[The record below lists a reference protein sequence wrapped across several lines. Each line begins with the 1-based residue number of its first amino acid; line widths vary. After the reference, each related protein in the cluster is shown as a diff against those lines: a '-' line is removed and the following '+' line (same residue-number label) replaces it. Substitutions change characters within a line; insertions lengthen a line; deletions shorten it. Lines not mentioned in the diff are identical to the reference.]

1 MSEYSLDD
9 PGFLPP
15 VPPAPPSSS
24 ESSIEAPT
32 DGRRKCS
39 SCPRRMSKKSA
50 DRHTICVQCR
60 GFDCDLNSRCDEC
73 LDWSEEEISK
83 YAKYRK
89 SLKSR
94 ESSSRKTSLPPP
106 PLTPSGPSSQPSP
119 HPAPQPAPL
128 PAQQPAPLPAH
139 PSAPPSATRDCLQ
152 SQMDSLAAHFTAL
165 SESLSSQLST
175 FMSSFGSQSRQPR
188 LGPDAG
194 EAHPG
199 VTADES
205 RMFQGEGTPSGT
217 PLAPPPGFPNLPPGF
232 SAPRKSSRAPHSSTH
247 FAAPRK
253 SARLA
258 PQAPPPSGPAPQPST
273 SDWFPPDR
281 NPTHTRHESTD
292 SESEPSDSESVS
304 AAADST
310 HSRFAALIHQICPAS
325 RPLVDP
331 KDPRCGF
338 ESWFGQPEPSSSMRR
353 FRMYPRVAEVQ
364 EEVAA
369 RAEALARHSRPVSRI
384 LPTRARFY
392 ALADDPLFAAS
403 QPVNSAF
410 AQLVGQRSFAG
421 KRWGAITFSEM
432 ERLERVFQG
441 QLEVTSSTLWL
452 MSGILATL
460 KTDGFQPSD
469 PALFNSAL
477 SSVSAALSRA
487 ARTASAGSIFLQ
499 AKRRE
504 SMLAHTTLPVPDSQK
519 RDLTVTPGSSTGL
532 FNSSLLAEVISQ
544 VQSSSQV
551 SSNLAL
557 SRAFRRG
564 RSTPS
569 SSSPLTGPRLPSFSR
584 GRQSTKRSSSSSR
597 SGGRKRF
604 RGGKVGAPSS
614 GPSGFRKW
622 EPSPFRT
629 LSGGCLS
636 LHWQAWRDRGA
647 EPWVVEVLRFGYRLP
662 FLSAPPLS
670 GAPLPMPS
678 YSPTSIKGAA
688 LEEVTL
694 ALVAKGAVELAPLP
708 SPGFYSRLFVVWK
721 TSGSWRPVI
730 DLSHLNRFV
739 DVSHFQM
746 ETIQSVLLSVRQGDW
761 MASIDLKEAYLQV
774 LIHPSSR
781 HLLRFVFRDQ
791 VYQFKALCFGLST
804 APQVFT
810 RVMAPISAILHSM
823 GIRMRRYLDDWLV
836 QSSSRDSLV
845 RDLQTVLSLCHE
857 LGIVVNPQ
865 KSNLVPSQIV
875 QYLGVVIDSIS
886 FRASPSQDRISRLRS
901 TADAFRSSASPPA
914 SLWLSLL
921 GALSSL
927 AHLVPGGRLRMRSLQ
942 LCLHR
947 SWDRLDLQAPVPVS
961 PVCLQ
966 DLQWWLHLPRLSSGV
981 CLCQVSPDLH
991 FWSDASDV
999 GWGAHLDRQVASGL
1013 WDSSQAALS
1022 INARELL
1029 AVHLGLRRF
1038 QSSLRGMTVAVF
1050 CDNTT
1055 AVAYLRKEGGT
1066 RSPLLNSLAQE
1077 ILRWTESLSIRLAPQ
1092 FLPGSQNVLA
1102 DALSRPHQLPHSEW
1116 SLNMDVFLSLRRLWP
1131 VQIDLFATSDN
1142 RRCSIYFSPL
1152 HDPMSAGTDAFLQS
1166 WDGLQAYAFPPVSLL
1181 PRVLAKLRASS
1192 GTELTLVA
1200 PHWAQRP

>member
-1 MSEYSLDD
+1 MSDYSLDD

-24 ESSIEAPT
+24 ESSVETPT

-60 GFDCDLNSRCDEC
+60 GFDCDLSSRCEEC

-119 HPAPQPAPL
+119 HPAPL

-139 PSAPPSATRDCLQ
+139 PSAPPSATRECLQ

-175 FMSSFGSQSRQPR
+175 FISSFGSQSRQPR

-199 VTADES
+199 VTADAS

-217 PLAPPPGFPNLPPGF
+217 PLAPPPGFPPLPPGF
-232 SAPRKSSRAPHSSTH
+232 SAPRESARAPHCSTH
-247 FAAPRK
+247 FAAPRQ
-253 SARLA
+253 SARQA
-258 PQAPPPSGPAPQPST
+258 PQAPPTSGSAPQPST
-273 SDWFPPDR
+273 SGWLPPDR
-281 NPTHTRHESTD
+281 DTQRPSHESSG

-304 AAADST
+304 AAVDSA
-310 HSRFAALIHQICPAS
+310 HSRFATLIHQVCPAS

-331 KDPRCGF
+331 KAPRCGF

-369 RAEALARHSRPVSRI
+369 RAEALARRSRPVSRI

-392 ALADDPLFAAS
+392 ALADEPLFTAS

-487 ARTASAGSIFLQ
+487 ARTASAGSVFLR

-544 VQSSSQV
+544 VQSSLQV

-557 SRAFRRG
+557 SRAFHRG

-569 SSSPLTGPRLPSFSR
+569 SSSPLTGPRLPSFAR

-604 RGGKVGAPSS
+604 RGGKGGAPSS
-614 GPSGFRKW
+614 GPSGFRK
-622 EPSPFRT
+622 
-629 LSGGCLS
+629 
-636 LHWQAWRDRGA
+636 
-647 EPWVVEVLRFGYRLP
+647 
-662 FLSAPPLS
+662 
-670 GAPLPMPS
+670 
-678 YSPTSIKGAA
+678 
-688 LEEVTL
+688 
-694 ALVAKGAVELAPLP
+694 
-708 SPGFYSRLFVVWK
+708 
-721 TSGSWRPVI
+721 
-730 DLSHLNRFV
+730 
-739 DVSHFQM
+739 
-746 ETIQSVLLSVRQGDW
+746 
-761 MASIDLKEAYLQV
+761 
-774 LIHPSSR
+774 
-781 HLLRFVFRDQ
+781 
-791 VYQFKALCFGLST
+791 
-804 APQVFT
+804 
-810 RVMAPISAILHSM
+810 
-823 GIRMRRYLDDWLV
+823 
-836 QSSSRDSLV
+836 
-845 RDLQTVLSLCHE
+845 
-857 LGIVVNPQ
+857 
-865 KSNLVPSQIV
+865 
-875 QYLGVVIDSIS
+875 
-886 FRASPSQDRISRLRS
+886 
-901 TADAFRSSASPPA
+901 
-914 SLWLSLL
+914 
-921 GALSSL
+921 
-927 AHLVPGGRLRMRSLQ
+927 
-942 LCLHR
+942 
-947 SWDRLDLQAPVPVS
+947 
-961 PVCLQ
+961 
-966 DLQWWLHLPRLSSGV
+966 
-981 CLCQVSPDLH
+981 
-991 FWSDASDV
+991 
-999 GWGAHLDRQVASGL
+999 
-1013 WDSSQAALS
+1013 
-1022 INARELL
+1022 
-1029 AVHLGLRRF
+1029 
-1038 QSSLRGMTVAVF
+1038 
-1050 CDNTT
+1050 
-1055 AVAYLRKEGGT
+1055 
-1066 RSPLLNSLAQE
+1066 
-1077 ILRWTESLSIRLAPQ
+1077 
-1092 FLPGSQNVLA
+1092 
-1102 DALSRPHQLPHSEW
+1102 
-1116 SLNMDVFLSLRRLWP
+1116 
-1131 VQIDLFATSDN
+1131 
-1142 RRCSIYFSPL
+1142 
-1152 HDPMSAGTDAFLQS
+1152 
-1166 WDGLQAYAFPPVSLL
+1166 
-1181 PRVLAKLRASS
+1181 
-1192 GTELTLVA
+1192 
-1200 PHWAQRP
+1200 

>member
-24 ESSIEAPT
+24 ESSIEAPS

-60 GFDCDLNSRCDEC
+60 GFVCDINSRCDEC

-106 PLTPSGPSSQPSP
+106 PLTPSGHSSQPSP
-119 HPAPQPAPL
+119 HPAPQPASL

-139 PSAPPSATRDCLQ
+139 PPAPPSATRDCLQ

-165 SESLSSQLST
+165 SESLSTQLSS
-175 FMSSFGSQSRQPR
+175 FMSSFSSQSRQTR

-217 PLAPPPGFPNLPPGF
+217 PLAPPPGFPTLPPGF
-232 SAPRKSSRAPHSSTH
+232 SAPRAVPPLHAPHGSTP

-253 SARLA
+253 SARQA
-258 PQAPPPSGPAPQPST
+258 PQVQPPSGSAPQPST
-273 SDWFPPDR
+273 SGWFPPDR
-281 NPTHTRHESTD
+281 PPTHTSHESTD

-310 HSRFAALIHQICPAS
+310 HTWFTALIHQVCPAS
-325 RPLVDP
+325 RPLLDP
-331 KDPRCGF
+331 KAPRCGF
-338 ESWFGQPEPSSSMRR
+338 ESWFGQPEPSSSTRR

-369 RAEALARHSRPVSRI
+369 RAEALARRSRPVSRI

-421 KRWGAITFSEM
+421 RLWGAITFSEM

-441 QLEVTSSTLWL
+441 QLKVTSSTLWL

-487 ARTASAGSIFLQ
+487 ARTASAGSIFLR

-519 RDLTVTPGSSTGL
+519 RDLTVTPSSSTGL
-532 FNSSLLAEVISQ
+532 FNSSLLSEVISQ

-604 RGGKVGAPSS
+604 LGGKGGLLLPVLRVSGSRSHHLFGPFPAAVCPSI
-614 GPSGFRKW
+614 GR
-622 EPSPFRT
+622 
-629 LSGGCLS
+629 SGG
-636 LHWQAWRDRGA
+636 
-647 EPWVVEVLRFGYRLP
+647 
-662 FLSAPPLS
+662 
-670 GAPLPMPS
+670 
-678 YSPTSIKGAA
+678 T
-688 LEEVTL
+688 
-694 ALVAKGAVELAPLP
+694 
-708 SPGFYSRLFVVWK
+708 
-721 TSGSWRPVI
+721 
-730 DLSHLNRFV
+730 
-739 DVSHFQM
+739 
-746 ETIQSVLLSVRQGDW
+746 
-761 MASIDLKEAYLQV
+761 
-774 LIHPSSR
+774 
-781 HLLRFVFRDQ
+781 
-791 VYQFKALCFGLST
+791 
-804 APQVFT
+804 
-810 RVMAPISAILHSM
+810 
-823 GIRMRRYLDDWLV
+823 
-836 QSSSRDSLV
+836 
-845 RDLQTVLSLCHE
+845 
-857 LGIVVNPQ
+857 
-865 KSNLVPSQIV
+865 
-875 QYLGVVIDSIS
+875 GV
-886 FRASPSQDRISRLRS
+886 
-901 TADAFRSSASPPA
+901 
-914 SLWLSLL
+914 
-921 GALSSL
+921 
-927 AHLVPGGRLRMRSLQ
+927 RSL
-942 LCLHR
+942 
-947 SWDRLDLQAPVPVS
+947 
-961 PVCLQ
+961 
-966 DLQWWLHLPRLSSGV
+966 G
-981 CLCQVSPDLH
+981 
-991 FWSDASDV
+991 
-999 GWGAHLDRQVASGL
+999 
-1013 WDSSQAALS
+1013 
-1022 INARELL
+1022 
-1029 AVHLGLRRF
+1029 
-1038 QSSLRGMTVAVF
+1038 
-1050 CDNTT
+1050 
-1055 AVAYLRKEGGT
+1055 
-1066 RSPLLNSLAQE
+1066 
-1077 ILRWTESLSIRLAPQ
+1077 
-1092 FLPGSQNVLA
+1092 
-1102 DALSRPHQLPHSEW
+1102 
-1116 SLNMDVFLSLRRLWP
+1116 
-1131 VQIDLFATSDN
+1131 
-1142 RRCSIYFSPL
+1142 
-1152 HDPMSAGTDAFLQS
+1152 
-1166 WDGLQAYAFPPVSLL
+1166 
-1181 PRVLAKLRASS
+1181 
-1192 GTELTLVA
+1192 
-1200 PHWAQRP
+1200 

>member
-1 MSEYSLDD
+1 
-9 PGFLPP
+9 
-15 VPPAPPSSS
+15 
-24 ESSIEAPT
+24 
-32 DGRRKCS
+32 
-39 SCPRRMSKKSA
+39 
-50 DRHTICVQCR
+50 
-60 GFDCDLNSRCDEC
+60 
-73 LDWSEEEISK
+73 
-83 YAKYRK
+83 
-89 SLKSR
+89 
-94 ESSSRKTSLPPP
+94 
-106 PLTPSGPSSQPSP
+106 
-119 HPAPQPAPL
+119 
-128 PAQQPAPLPAH
+128 
-139 PSAPPSATRDCLQ
+139 
-152 SQMDSLAAHFTAL
+152 MDSLAAHFTAL
-165 SESLSSQLST
+165 SESLSTQLST

-199 VTADES
+199 VIADES
-205 RMFQGEGTPSGT
+205 CMFQGEGTPSGT

-232 SAPRKSSRAPHSSTH
+232 SALREAPPLRAPHGSTP
-247 FAAPRK
+247 FAALRK
-253 SARLA
+253 SARQA
-258 PQAPPPSGPAPQPST
+258 PQAPPPSGSAPQPST
-273 SDWFPPDR
+273 SGWFPPDR

-325 RPLVDP
+325 LPLIDP
-331 KDPRCGF
+331 KAPRCGF
-338 ESWFGQPEPSSSMRR
+338 ESWFGQPEPSSSVRR

-364 EEVAA
+364 EEVTA
-369 RAEALARHSRPVSRI
+369 RAKALARRSRPVSRI

-410 AQLVGQRSFAG
+410 TQLVGQRSFAG
-421 KRWGAITFSEM
+421 RRWGAITFSEM

-460 KTDGFQPSD
+460 KTVGFQPSD

-477 SSVSAALSRA
+477 SYVSAALSRA
-487 ARTASAGSIFLQ
+487 ARTASAGSIFLR

-569 SSSPLTGPRLPSFSR
+569 SSYPLTGPRLPSFSR

-604 RGGKVGAPSS
+604 RGGKGGGGSFFRSFGFPEVGAITFSDPFRRLSVPPLAGLEGQGCGALGGGGAAVRLSSALPQRPSTVRCSAPYAFLQPHFHQGCCS
-614 GPSGFRKW
+614 GGGHLSPRGQGCCGACSSPFSGLLQPSVRRVEDLGVLASSHRSLPSQSLCGRVSLSDGDHSVCAPVSPSGGLDGLHRSQGSVSAGAD
-622 EPSPFRT
+622 PS
-629 LSGGCLS
+629 
-636 LHWQAWRDRGA
+636 
-647 EPWVVEVLRFGYRLP
+647 
-662 FLSAPPLS
+662 
-670 GAPLPMPS
+670 
-678 YSPTSIKGAA
+678 
-688 LEEVTL
+688 
-694 ALVAKGAVELAPLP
+694 
-708 SPGFYSRLFVVWK
+708 
-721 TSGSWRPVI
+721 
-730 DLSHLNRFV
+730 
-739 DVSHFQM
+739 
-746 ETIQSVLLSVRQGDW
+746 
-761 MASIDLKEAYLQV
+761 
-774 LIHPSSR
+774 
-781 HLLRFVFRDQ
+781 FVFRDW

-810 RVMAPISAILHSM
+810 RVMAPVSAILHSM

-875 QYLGVVIDSIS
+875 QYLGVVIDSTS

-947 SWDRLDLQAPVPVS
+947 SWDRLDLQTPVPVS
-961 PVCLQ
+961 QVCLQ

-981 CLCQVSPDLH
+981 SLCQVSPDLH

-1029 AVHLGLRRF
+1029 AVHLGLRQF

-1142 RRCSIYFSPL
+1142 HRCSIYFSPL

-1166 WDGLQAYAFPPVSLL
+1166 WDGLQAYAFPPVSLI

-1200 PHWAQRP
+1200 PHWAQRPWFADLLLLSLAPPVVLPSRRDLLRLPRSRHLYPDLHRLRLHAWRLSSASPERLVSPQR

>member
-1 MSEYSLDD
+1 MIR
-9 PGFLPP
+9 GFYPP

-60 GFDCDLNSRCDEC
+60 GFDCDLNSRCEEC

-139 PSAPPSATRDCLQ
+139 PSAPPSATLDCLQ

-175 FMSSFGSQSRQPR
+175 FISSFGSQSRQSR

-217 PLAPPPGFPNLPPGF
+217 PLAPPPGFPPLPPGF
-232 SAPRKSSRAPHSSTH
+232 SAPRESSRAPHCSTH
-247 FAAPRK
+247 FAAP
-253 SARLA
+253 
-258 PQAPPPSGPAPQPST
+258 QAPPTSGSAPQPST
-273 SDWFPPDR
+273 SGWFPPDR
-281 NPTHTRHESTD
+281 DPPHTRHESTD

-304 AAADST
+304 AAVDST
-310 HSRFAALIHQICPAS
+310 HSRFATLIHQVCPAS

-331 KDPRCGF
+331 KAPRCGF

-369 RAEALARHSRPVSRI
+369 RAEALARRSRPMSRI

-392 ALADDPLFAAS
+392 ALAEEPLFAAS

-487 ARTASAGSIFLQ
+487 ARTASAGSVFLR

-569 SSSPLTGPRLPSFSR
+569 SSPLTGPRLPSFAR

-604 RGGKVGAPSS
+604 RGGKGGAPSS
-614 GPSGFRKW
+614 GPSGFRK
-622 EPSPFRT
+622 
-629 LSGGCLS
+629 
-636 LHWQAWRDRGA
+636 
-647 EPWVVEVLRFGYRLP
+647 
-662 FLSAPPLS
+662 
-670 GAPLPMPS
+670 
-678 YSPTSIKGAA
+678 
-688 LEEVTL
+688 
-694 ALVAKGAVELAPLP
+694 
-708 SPGFYSRLFVVWK
+708 
-721 TSGSWRPVI
+721 
-730 DLSHLNRFV
+730 
-739 DVSHFQM
+739 
-746 ETIQSVLLSVRQGDW
+746 
-761 MASIDLKEAYLQV
+761 
-774 LIHPSSR
+774 
-781 HLLRFVFRDQ
+781 
-791 VYQFKALCFGLST
+791 
-804 APQVFT
+804 
-810 RVMAPISAILHSM
+810 
-823 GIRMRRYLDDWLV
+823 
-836 QSSSRDSLV
+836 
-845 RDLQTVLSLCHE
+845 
-857 LGIVVNPQ
+857 
-865 KSNLVPSQIV
+865 
-875 QYLGVVIDSIS
+875 
-886 FRASPSQDRISRLRS
+886 
-901 TADAFRSSASPPA
+901 
-914 SLWLSLL
+914 
-921 GALSSL
+921 
-927 AHLVPGGRLRMRSLQ
+927 
-942 LCLHR
+942 
-947 SWDRLDLQAPVPVS
+947 
-961 PVCLQ
+961 
-966 DLQWWLHLPRLSSGV
+966 
-981 CLCQVSPDLH
+981 
-991 FWSDASDV
+991 
-999 GWGAHLDRQVASGL
+999 
-1013 WDSSQAALS
+1013 
-1022 INARELL
+1022 
-1029 AVHLGLRRF
+1029 
-1038 QSSLRGMTVAVF
+1038 
-1050 CDNTT
+1050 
-1055 AVAYLRKEGGT
+1055 
-1066 RSPLLNSLAQE
+1066 
-1077 ILRWTESLSIRLAPQ
+1077 
-1092 FLPGSQNVLA
+1092 
-1102 DALSRPHQLPHSEW
+1102 
-1116 SLNMDVFLSLRRLWP
+1116 
-1131 VQIDLFATSDN
+1131 
-1142 RRCSIYFSPL
+1142 
-1152 HDPMSAGTDAFLQS
+1152 
-1166 WDGLQAYAFPPVSLL
+1166 
-1181 PRVLAKLRASS
+1181 
-1192 GTELTLVA
+1192 
-1200 PHWAQRP
+1200 